1 MLNVDSVL
9 FGIPRR
15 IFWERE
21 SFCLNGFATFVGGPN
36 YIKNCLRTIS
46 MCLVPDAQSANRC
59 VPLTDRDS
67 LLEDQDMKAS
77 FREVSATSSTFDARR
92 YITDVLEEL
101 VLFDPV
107 TGQKVVTEVTVQ
119 ELYRRYSD
127 DAREDRDIHIV
138 SATAFRVAWNDI
150 VKIGEYVIRSPRR
163 VHKCDVCLELNSEI
177 RKVRLIII
185 AFIRGVGM
193 SRKIIDIYNN
203 NTYHIHIEQ
212 MIFIKFDRLEL

>member
-9 FGIPRR
+9 FDSPRR

-21 SFCLNGFATFVGGPN
+21 SFCLNGFATFVGGPH

-46 MCLVPDAQSANRC
+46 VCLPDVTSANRC
-59 VPLTDRDS
+59 VPSADRDS
-67 LLEDQDMKAS
+67 PDQDLKAS
-77 FREVSATSSTFDARR
+77 FRAVTVTSSTFEARR

-127 DAREDRDIHIV
+127 DAREARDIHIV
-138 SATAFRVAWNDI
+138 SATAFRVAWDDI

-177 RKVRLIII
+177 RKVRLIM
-185 AFIRGVGM
+185 AFIFGIWVRPGYYELGKLMLGV
-193 SRKIIDIYNN
+193 
-203 NTYHIHIEQ
+203 
-212 MIFIKFDRLEL
+212 LL